1 MLLRDIVFKGW
12 HEYEKANNLFPIRWK
27 AHHIT
32 ELFLEL
38 CPRMELDGSTNL
50 NISHPKKKRNHEK
63 KYVRDDYFN
72 VTTYYLEEEQ
82 MKALELLTLEE
93 AEEYIVELLE
103 EVLIDIVNRYD
114 KNEEKIRIIK
124 DTIKKMREKNF
135 SLEKKI
141 KKLTKVT
148 KDRKYKAE
156 VFRCLNKKVGEAW
169 YVKISSLGKN
179 KISKIKW
186 ITDKPCYLNRT
197 GKFRK
202 SKWEGT
208 KFIITNRLG
217 EEVIGI
223 DINNLELD
231 LEDETNDTY
240 DKNKIDKE
248 KIERRMKLKEK
259 VDLTKA
265 KHQMEEIKA

>member
-1 MLLRDIVFKGW
+1 MLLRDIVLDGW

-27 AHHIT
+27 SHHIT

-50 NISHPKKKRNHEK
+50 NIFHPKEKRKHEK

-72 VTTYYLEEEQ
+72 ITTYYLEEEQ

-169 YVKISSLGKN
+169 YVKISSSGKN

-186 ITDKPCYLNRT
+186 ITDKPDYLNRT
-197 GKFRK
+197 RQFHK
-202 SKWEGT
+202 SRWEGT
-208 KFIITNRLG
+208 KFIISDD
-217 EEVIGI
+217 IGIDECCI
-223 DINNLELD
+223 DINN

-240 DKNKIDKE
+240 DKNKVDKE